1 MTRMLNVDWPAP
13 APAMVNIVSCKS
25 KSIAAIHRDLYLGL
39 SLPGLVRIL
48 SLLELINIVNDGMS
62 CRWPLLTRG
71 YLQQAR
77 PYGILLVARQS
88 GQRKRDR
95 YFEQEQRLDARV
107 PDLCYAITCLT
118 FDPIS
123 L

>member
-1 MTRMLNVDWPAP
+1 MTRMPNVDWLAP

-25 KSIAAIHRDLYLGL
+25 KSTAAIHRDLYLGL
-39 SLPGLVRIL
+39 SLPGLVKTL
-48 SLLELINIVNDGMS
+48 SLIELINIVNDGVS
-62 CRWPLLTRG
+62 CPWPLLTRG
-71 YLQQAR
+71 YMQQAR

-107 PDLCYAITCLT
+107 PNLCYANPCLT
-118 FDPIS
+118 YHPIS